1 MALRALEKKLP
12 TVCVMLTSKVS
23 NYTFLPPP
31 LPTDLVLSVNL
42 SESHITII
50 IFNINNCIITNSKKK
65 KTVAAEGNRTQGLL
79 NTRQSELPLYHD
91 VT

>member
-1 MALRALEKKLP
+1 MALRALEKKRP

-65 KTVAAEGNRTQGLL
+65 KNSCRRGESNPGPPEYKAE
-79 NTRQSELPLYHD
+79 
-91 VT
+91 